1 VLHGNPQTNTIMAA
15 RRVAK
20 ARRPVMRYDESDRES
35 DNVEDRRGQGGGF
48 RFPGTGGRGI
58 QIPIPMGRGGG
69 GFSITTLLIIGAI
82 MLLFGLNPLDLLR
95 GGGGGFNFPD
105 LPQNQRIDRPPQP
118 GGSPFELPG
127 RGGTPTPAG
136 SDEEARFIRRV
147 LADTEDVWKRVFQS
161 FGRQYEAPRLVM
173 FTQATNSACGTGLAQ
188 MGPFYCPLD
197 KKVYLDLSFFAEL
210 NRRFGAPGD
219 FAQAYVVSHE
229 VGHHVQML
237 LGIAESVQRRK
248 QQVSEREANALQV
261 RMELQADCF
270 AGVWASLAHQLKN
283 RLQPGDVEEGLRAA
297 AAIGDDMIQR
307 KTQGRVVP
315 EAFTHGTSEQR
326 VRWFRRGLDSGQIQ
340 QCETFNAS
348 TL

>member
-1 VLHGNPQTNTIMAA
+1 
-15 RRVAK
+15 
-20 ARRPVMRYDESDRES
+20 MRYDELDRES
-35 DNVEDRRGQGGGF
+35 DNVEDRRSQGGGGGGF
-48 RFPGTGGRGI
+48 RFPGGGGSGGI
-58 QIPIPMGRGGG
+58 QFPMGRGGG

-95 GGGGGFNFPD
+95 GGGGPDGFPQ

-127 RGGTPTPAG
+127 RGGAPASAG
-136 SDEEARFIRRV
+136 EEEAAKFIRRV
-147 LADTEDVWKRVFQS
+147 LADTEDVWKRIFQS
-161 FGRQYEAPRLVM
+161 FGRKYEEPRLVM
-173 FTQATNSACGTGLAQ
+173 FRQATNSGCGTGRAE

-197 KKVYLDLSFFAEL
+197 KKVYLDLSFFSEL
-210 NRRFGAPGD
+210 SRRFGAPGD

-237 LGIAESVQRRK
+237 LGIAEKVQAAK
-248 QQVSEREANALQV
+248 QRMTERQANALQV

-297 AAIGDDMIQR
+297 AAIGDDMIQ
-307 KTQGRVVP
+307 KQTQGRVVP
-315 EAFTHGTSEQR
+315 EAFTHGSSEQR
-326 VRWFRRGLDSGQIQ
+326 VRWFKRGLDSGQIQ
-340 QCETFNAS
+340 QCDTFNAS
-348 TL
+348 DL